1 MATNL
6 LREYIRELLTE
17 SAIHPKI
24 AKYIKIAKNE
34 GMRVTIKDHGDGGVV
49 YIENAESYY
58 GSLTWRPPTKRDGPC
73 LGKMIVSQSEAQV
86 GYGPLLYDIAIEY
99 TGGLAP
105 DRNTVSRE
113 ARRVWQYYDEKRP
126 DIFKDQLDDMFNRLT
141 PDEQDNCDSISVMDD
156 DDARSHEDSALSKA
170 YRKAGTPVIDKL
182 KEMGMIDIK

>member
-1 MATNL
+1 MKL

-24 AKYIKIAKNE
+24 EKYIKIAKNE
-34 GMRVTIKDHGDGGVV
+34 GMWITIKDHGNGGVV
-49 YIENAESYY
+49 YIQNREMHY

-73 LGKMIVSQSEAQV
+73 LGKMIVSQSEAHA

-105 DRNTVSRE
+105 DRGSVSLE
-113 ARRVWQYYDEKRP
+113 ARRVWQYYDERRP
-126 DIFKDQLDDMFNRLT
+126 DVFKDQLDDLFNRLT
-141 PDEQDNCDSISVMDD
+141 PEEEDNCYDMSVMDD
-156 DDARSHEDSALSKA
+156 DDALGHERSALSRA